1 MRLKIPLIIFIHCF
15 DTLLFAAEAG
25 MPQLDSKYWLSQ
37 SFWLILIFLL
47 LYLSLSKFFIPKI
60 KDNLDDREKKIKDNL
75 DEAKEI
81 SELAERKNLDYK
93 NEISNA
99 KKEVIKIISESKKQL
114 DKNISQKKEQF
125 EKELEKEIKK
135 AENEILDL
143 KNSSSKS
150 INLIAEEISAKTIE
164 NITGD
169 KLNDS
174 SIKAS
179 VAEISK
185 NKLENIYDN

>member
-1 MRLKIPLIIFIHCF
+1 MWLKVPLVIFILCF
-15 DTLLFAAEAG
+15 ETLLFAAEAG
-25 MPQLDSKYWLSQ
+25 MPQLDPTYWFSQ
-37 SFWLILIFLL
+37 SFWLILIFLF

-60 KDNLDDREKKIKDNL
+60 KDNLDDREQKINDNL

-81 SELAERKNLDYK
+81 SELAEKKNLDYK

-99 KKEVIKIISESKKQL
+99 KKEVIKIIAQSKKQL

-125 EKELEKEIKK
+125 EKELEKEVKK
-135 AENEILDL
+135 AEKEILDL
-143 KNSSSKS
+143 KKVSSTSV
-150 INLIAEEISAKTIE
+150 NTIAEEISSKIIE
-164 NITGD
+164 NLTGD

-174 SIKAS
+174 SIKAT

-185 NKLENIYDN
+185 NKIEKYL

>member
-1 MRLKIPLIIFIHCF
+1 MI
-15 DTLLFAAEAG
+15 
-25 MPQLDSKYWLSQ
+25 
-37 SFWLILIFLL
+37 
-47 LYLSLSKFFIPKI
+47 
-60 KDNLDDREKKIKDNL
+60 EKKIKDNL
-75 DEAKEI
+75 DEAKS
-81 SELAERKNLDYK
+81 SELAEKKNLDYE

-99 KKEVIKIISESKKQL
+99 KKEVAKIIYDSKKQL

-135 AENEILDL
+135 AEKEILNL

-150 INLIAEEISAKTIE
+150 INLIAEEISEKTIE

-179 VAEISK
+179 VAEVSK
-185 NKLENIYDN
+185 NKIGKYL

>member
-1 MRLKIPLIIFIHCF
+1 MRLKIPLIIFMF
-15 DTLLFAAEAG
+15 WFETLLFAAEAG

-75 DEAKEI
+75 DEAKEL

-114 DKNISQKKEQF
+114 DKNIRQKKDQF
-125 EKELEKEIKK
+125 EKELEKEINK
-135 AENEILDL
+135 AEKEILNL
-143 KNSSSKS
+143 KKNSSKS
-150 INLIAEEISAKTIE
+150 INLIAEEISAKVIE
-164 NITGD
+164 DITGD
-169 KLNDS
+169 KLNSS

-185 NKLENIYDN
+185 NKIGKYL

>member
-1 MRLKIPLIIFIHCF
+1 MRLKIPFIIFIYWF

-25 MPQLDSKYWLSQ
+25 MPQLDSKYWFSQ

-75 DEAKEI
+75 DEAKEL
-81 SELAERKNLDYK
+81 SELAEKKSLEYE

-125 EKELEKEIKK
+125 EKELEKEINK
-135 AENEILDL
+135 AEKEILDL
-143 KNSSSKS
+143 KKGSSKS
-150 INLIAEEISAKTIE
+150 INLIAEEISAKIIE
-164 NITGD
+164 DVTGD
-169 KLNDS
+169 KLNNS

-179 VAEISK
+179 VAEVSK
-185 NKLENIYDN
+185 NKIGKYL

>member
-1 MRLKIPLIIFIHCF
+1 MRLKIPLIVFIYWF
-15 DTLLFAAEAG
+15 ETLLFAAEAG

-47 LYLSLSKFFIPKI
+47 LYLSLSKFLIPKI
-60 KDNLDDREKKIKDNL
+60 KNNLDDREKKIKDNL
-75 DEAKEI
+75 DEAKEL

-114 DKNISQKKEQF
+114 DKNISQKKDQF
-125 EKELEKEIKK
+125 EKELEKEINK
-135 AENEILDL
+135 AEKEILDL
-143 KNSSSKS
+143 KKNSSKS
-150 INLIAEEISAKTIE
+150 INLIAEEISAKVIE
-164 NITGD
+164 DITGD
-169 KLNDS
+169 KLNSS

-185 NKLENIYDN
+185 NKIGKYL

>member
-1 MRLKIPLIIFIHCF
+1 MRLKIPFIIFIYWF
-15 DTLLFAAEAG
+15 ETLLFAAEVG
-25 MPQLDSKYWLSQ
+25 MPQLDSKYWFSQ

-81 SELAERKNLDYK
+81 SELAEKKNLDYE
-93 NEISNA
+93 NEISAA
-99 KKEVIKIISESKKQL
+99 KKEVAKIVSESKKQL
-114 DKNISQKKEQF
+114 DKNITQKKDQF
-125 EKELEKEIKK
+125 EKELDKEIKK
-135 AENEILDL
+135 AEKEILDL
-143 KNSSSKS
+143 KKGSSKS
-150 INLIAEEISAKTIE
+150 INIIAEEISAKIIE

-179 VAEISK
+179 ISEVSK
-185 NKLENIYDN
+185 NKIGKYL